1 MSADVAEPGPQVR
14 AAGGVVLR
22 AGTNGVPEVLVV
34 HRPSYDDW
42 SLPKGKLDPGESWHE
57 AAVREVWEETGV
69 TARLGVELPSTHYHD
84 RIGRTKQVRWWTMP
98 MLRDDHREPDGEVD
112 EQRWVPAEEVQD
124 LLSYDDDRRLVR
136 QALEAIDHVTVL
148 VVRHAHAGQR
158 GKGPDDDRL
167 RGLSSRGRR
176 QAEGLVTLLAPWHVT
191 RLVTSPLTRCVET
204 LEPLARATDLEL
216 VLDDRLAEGSSPA
229 AVLSLVSSAA
239 PGTVVC
245 THGDLVSALV
255 AGLANDGVVS
265 ADERRWAKGST
276 WAIRHDGDGRSV
288 AASYLPPPA

>member
-1 MSADVAEPGPQVR
+1 VNTEVDPPAPEVR

-22 AGTNGVPEVLVV
+22 AGANGTPEVLVV

-69 TARLGVELPSTHYHD
+69 TARLGVELTSTHYRD
-84 RIGRTKQVRWWTMP
+84 RNGRTKQVRWWTMP

-112 EQRWVPAEEVQD
+112 EQRWVPADEAGA
-124 LLSYDDDRRLVR
+124 LLSYDDDRRLIR

-167 RGLSSRGRR
+167 RGLSTRGRR
-176 QAEGLVTLLAPWHVT
+176 QAEGLVALFAPWHVT
-191 RLVTSPLTRCVET
+191 RLVSSPLTRCVET

-216 VLDDRLAEGSSPA
+216 VLDERLAEGASPA
-229 AVLSLVSSAA
+229 AVRALVASADS
-239 PGTVVC
+239 GTVVC

-255 AGLANDGVVS
+255 AELAHGGVVH
-265 ADERRWAKGST
+265 AGERRWAKGST
-276 WAIRHDGDGRSV
+276 WAIQHDGDGRFA
-288 AASYLPPPA
+288 AASYLPPA